1 MKTRRSLPER
11 LAAGEILLLDGATGT
26 EIERRGLHTYLPLW
40 SALGL
45 MEQPDLV
52 RAIHEDYARA
62 GADILTA
69 NTFRTTART
78 LAHADRDPAHAAD
91 LTGLAVR
98 LAREAAVASQRDI
111 LVAGSIAPLEDC
123 YSPWLSPPDDV
134 AYEEHLAHARNL
146 AAAGVDFLMIE
157 TMPVIH
163 EAVAAVRAARTTG
176 LPVTASFVLGSDGRL
191 LSGETLASAVQ
202 SVAPLGICAVLVNCS
217 PPGTITEAL
226 QSLRKLTDLPIGGY
240 ANLGTVDDTV
250 GWKADERISGSVYAA
265 AAESWLQAGA
275 QIIGGCCGTRPEHIA
290 ALRRL
295 IDGYQARLPQ

>member
-1 MKTRRSLPER
+1 MTTRRSLPER

-45 MEQPDLV
+45 MEQPELV

-78 LAHADRDPAHAAD
+78 LAHAGHDPALAAD
-91 LTGLAVR
+91 LTRLAVR
-98 LAREAAVASQRDI
+98 LAREAASGSSRDVLI
-111 LVAGSIAPLEDC
+111 AGSIAPLEDC
-123 YSPWLSPPDDV
+123 YSPWLSPPADV
-134 AYEEHLAHARNL
+134 AYEEHRAHARNL
-146 AAAGVDFLMIE
+146 AAAGVDVLMIE

-163 EAVAAVRAARTTG
+163 EAVAAVHAAVTTG

-191 LSGETLASAVQ
+191 LSGETLADAVHA
-202 SVAPLGICAVLVNCS
+202 VAPLGVCAMLVNCS
-217 PPGTITEAL
+217 PIDTITEAL
-226 QSLRKLTDLPIGGY
+226 KGLRALTDLPIGGY

-250 GWKADERISGSVYAA
+250 GWKADEHTSGPAYAA
-265 AAESWLQAGA
+265 VAEGWLRAGA

-290 ALRRL
+290 ALRLL
-295 IDGYQARLPQ
+295 IDGYQARIPR